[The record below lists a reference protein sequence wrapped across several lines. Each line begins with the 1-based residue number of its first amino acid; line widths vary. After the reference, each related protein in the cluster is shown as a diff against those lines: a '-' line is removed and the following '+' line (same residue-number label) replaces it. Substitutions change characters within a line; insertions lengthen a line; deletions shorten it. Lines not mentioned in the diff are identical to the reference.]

1 MTSLDHDLISVV
13 GASGHRPHVVVLCG
27 SLGSAN
33 RTARLGHHC
42 AELCVRANATASVF
56 TGDDLDL
63 PFYRP
68 GSDHP
73 PAAVR
78 LVEESARSDA
88 LVLVSPS
95 YHGSISGLL
104 KNALDYLNELVDAPR
119 PLLDGR
125 AVGCIALAAGPQ
137 GGASTLS
144 AMRAITHALRAWPTP
159 LGVAFV
165 PERPSDEPTT
175 DPHTRARLET
185 MVDQLLA
192 FSTGGAHV
200 GSARLATGTAAG

>member
-1 MTSLDHDLISVV
+1 MTSLDHDL
-13 GASGHRPHVVVLCG
+13 ASLATATGERPHVVVLCG

-42 AELCVRANATASVF
+42 AELCVRANATATVF

-63 PFYRP
+63 PFYR
-68 GSDHP
+68 GGDDHP

-78 LVEESARSDA
+78 LVKETARSDA

-104 KNALDYLNELVDAPR
+104 KNALDYLNELLDAPH

-125 AVGCIALAAGPQ
+125 AVGCITLAGGPQ
-137 GGASTLS
+137 GGASTLW
-144 AMRAITHALRAWPTP
+144 AMRAIVHALRGWPTP
-159 LGVAFV
+159 LGVTFV
-165 PERPSDEPTT
+165 PEHPTDDPTT
-175 DPHTRARLET
+175 HPHTRERLET
-185 MVDQLLA
+185 MVGQLLA
-192 FSTGGAHV
+192 FAGGSAHV
-200 GSARLATGTAAG
+200 DAARMRAASG